1 MSDERAIGQLEGR
14 VAALE
19 SRVEDVEQRIDDR
32 LAKIEGSLEKLS
44 AAFNMGQ
51 GARWATA
58 RFGGLLLLGAG
69 AVAWLWDHL
78 SPFLMGK
85 H

>member
-1 MSDERAIGQLEGR
+1 MSDLRAFGQLEGR

-19 SRVEDVEQRIDDR
+19 SRMEDVEERIDNR
-32 LAKIEGSLEKLS
+32 LSKIEGSLDKLA

-51 GARWATA
+51 GARWAAAKFGAALLVTA
-58 RFGGLLLLGAG
+58 AALG
-69 AVAWLWDHL
+69 WIWDHFV
-78 SPFLMGK
+78 SPFMGK